1 MTTVYLH
8 IGTPKTGSSS
18 LQTFLFNNRD
28 KLLKK
33 GVLYPLLIKTVT
45 YPQNSGQKR
54 KKSHHNLHW
63 SLTKDPESIKSY
75 KAYNPMAGDW
85 TDLHKEIDEL
95 NPKPDKIIISA
106 ESFYDLLPPE
116 NIPLIKKYLKGYK
129 TKIIVCLRN
138 QYEYFRSYY
147 CLRVKVGYK
156 NSLRQFI
163 LENKA
168 QGDYFQMLSPWSEV
182 FGKENII
189 VVPYNKN
196 GIINDFL
203 QKLNIDIEINSDTN
217 ADSTNFRLGITPD
230 YKVVK
235 AMQIFNKFFPDN
247 RVTIKLKFAVQDLYK
262 SEAKKKDSKLFNKI
276 SQIPDFLISRD
287 LMTEAE
293 RVEIMKIFED
303 SNKKVAQEYM
313 GKEDGGLFE

>member
-1 MTTVYLH
+1 MTTIYLH

-18 LQTFLFNNRD
+18 LQTFLFNNRN
-28 KLLKK
+28 KLLEK
-33 GVLYPLLIKTVT
+33 GVLYPK
-45 YPQNSGQKR
+45 SGRARGKN
-54 KKSHHNLHW
+54 SHHNLHW
-63 SLTKDPESIKSY
+63 SLTKDADSKKTY
-75 KAYNPMAGDW
+75 KDYNPMAGDW

-106 ESFYDLLPPE
+106 ESFYDLLPTE
-116 NIPLIKKYLKGYK
+116 NIPLIKKHLKGYK

-156 NSLRQFI
+156 NSFRQFI
-163 LENKA
+163 LENQA

-203 QKLNIDIEINSDTN
+203 QKLNIDIEINSNTN
-217 ADSTNFRLGITPD
+217 ADDTNFRWGITPD

-235 AMQIFNKFFPDN
+235 AMQIFNKIFPDN
-247 RVTIKLKFAVQDLYK
+247 RVTTKFKFAVQDLYK
-262 SEAKKKDSKLFNKI
+262 SEAKKKDSKLFNRI
-276 SQIPDFLISRD
+276 SKIPDFLISRD
-287 LMTEAE
+287 FMTEAE
-293 RVEIMKIFED
+293 RVEIMKIFEN